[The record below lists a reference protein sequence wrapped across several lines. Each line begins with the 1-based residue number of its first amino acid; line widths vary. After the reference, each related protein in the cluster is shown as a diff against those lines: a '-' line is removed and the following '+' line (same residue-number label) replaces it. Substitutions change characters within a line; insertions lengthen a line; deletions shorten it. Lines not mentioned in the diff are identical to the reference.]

1 MPNPAA
7 TTPQGA
13 VPCKTAPMSALDEM
27 RDLLNRHSRPDMSTP
42 IGGIHACSFAR
53 PTAPT
58 VGMSGTVLAVI
69 AQGGKRLALGERLY
83 EYGPGEYLVTSAD
96 LPVTGHVL
104 ETREPTLGFGMTLA
118 PSAIAELLL
127 EADPRDLP
135 APARTATPGIAV
147 STASPALLDAIVRL
161 LRLLDEPADRKILA
175 PMAKREILWHLLRG
189 EQGASIRQL
198 GLADSGLAH
207 INRAVQQIRENYA
220 TAFRVEDL
228 AETAGMSASAFHRN
242 FQTVTGMSPIQFQKR
257 IRLQEAR
264 LLLAA
269 RPSDITGVGLSVG
282 YESPSQ
288 FSREYRRMFG
298 TPPSKD
304 TQLRTPTAELNQALP

>member
-1 MPNPAA
+1 MP
-7 TTPQGA
+7 
-13 VPCKTAPMSALDEM
+13 ALDEM
-27 RDLLNRHSRPDMSTP
+27 RELLDRHARPDMSTA
-42 IGGIHACSFAR
+42 IDGIQVCKFKHPNASA
-53 PTAPT
+53 T
-58 VGMSGTVLAVI
+58 GMSGTVLAVI

-83 EYGPGEYLVTSAD
+83 EYGPGEYLIASAD

-104 ETREPTLGFGMTLA
+104 DTGEPTLGFGMTLA
-118 PSAIAELLL
+118 PSALAELLL

-135 APARTATPGIAV
+135 ATPRTASPGIAV
-147 STASPALLDAIVRL
+147 STASPSLLDAIVRL
-161 LRLLDEPADRKILA
+161 LRLLEQPADRKILA
-175 PMAKREILWHLLRG
+175 PMVKREILWHLLRG
-189 EQGASIRQL
+189 EQGAAIRQL

-207 INRAVQQIRENYA
+207 INRAVRQIRENYA

-228 AETAGMSASAFHRN
+228 AEIAGMSISAFHRN

-264 LLLAA
+264 LLLASH
-269 RPSDITGVGLSVG
+269 PSDITGVGRSVG
-282 YESPSQ
+282 YDSPSQ

-304 TQLRTPTAELNQALP
+304 TQLRTPPAELLTALP

>member
-1 MPNPAA
+1 
-7 TTPQGA
+7 
-13 VPCKTAPMSALDEM
+13 MSALDEM
-27 RDLLNRHSRPDMSTP
+27 RELLNRHARPDMSTA
-42 IGGIHACSFAR
+42 IDGIQVCKFSR
-53 PTAPT
+53 PNASAA
-58 VGMSGTVLAVI
+58 GMSGTVLAVI

-83 EYGPGEYLVTSAD
+83 EYGPGEYLIASAD

-104 ETREPTLGFGMTLA
+104 DTGQPTLGFGMTLA
-118 PSAIAELLL
+118 PSALAELLL

-135 APARTATPGIAV
+135 ATPRAASPGIAV

-161 LRLLDEPADRKILA
+161 LRLLEQPADRKILA
-175 PMAKREILWHLLRG
+175 PMVKREILWHLLRG
-189 EQGASIRQL
+189 EQGVAIRQL

-207 INRAVQQIRENYA
+207 INRAVRQIRENYT

-228 AETAGMSASAFHRN
+228 AEIAGMSVSAFHRN

-264 LLLAA
+264 LLLAS

-282 YESPSQ
+282 YDSPSQ

-304 TQLRTPTAELNQALP
+304 TQLRTPPAEPVTALP

>member
-1 MPNPAA
+1 MAS
-7 TTPQGA
+7 
-13 VPCKTAPMSALDEM
+13 MSALDEM
-27 RDLLNRHSRPDMSTP
+27 RELLNRHARPDMSTA
-42 IGGIHACSFAR
+42 IEGIRVCKFNHPNASA
-53 PTAPT
+53 A
-58 VGMSGTVLAVI
+58 GMSGTVLAVI

-83 EYGPGEYLVTSAD
+83 EYGPGEYLIASAD

-104 ETREPTLGFGMTLA
+104 DTGQPTLGFGMTLA
-118 PSAIAELLL
+118 PSALAELLL

-135 APARTATPGIAV
+135 ATPRAASPGIAV
-147 STASPALLDAIVRL
+147 STASPSLLDAIVRL
-161 LRLLDEPADRKILA
+161 LRLLEQPADRKILA
-175 PMAKREILWHLLRG
+175 PMVKREILWHLLRG
-189 EQGASIRQL
+189 EQGVAIRQL

-207 INRAVQQIRENYA
+207 ISRAVRQIRENYA
-220 TAFRVEDL
+220 NAFRVEDL
-228 AETAGMSASAFHRN
+228 AEIARMSVSAFHRN

-264 LLLAA
+264 LLLAS

-282 YESPSQ
+282 YDSPSQ

-304 TQLRTPTAELNQALP
+304 TQLRTPPADLVTALP

>member
-1 MPNPAA
+1 
-7 TTPQGA
+7 
-13 VPCKTAPMSALDEM
+13 MSALDEM
-27 RDLLNRHSRPDMSTP
+27 RELLDRHARPDMSTA
-42 IGGIHACSFAR
+42 IDGIQVCRFLPPHTSA
-53 PTAPT
+53 T
-58 VGMSGTVLAVI
+58 GMSGTVLAVI

-83 EYGPGEYLVTSAD
+83 EYRPGEYLITSAD

-104 ETREPTLGFGMTLA
+104 DTGQSTLGFGMTIS
-118 PSAIAELLL
+118 PSALADLLM

-135 APARTATPGIAV
+135 ATPRTTTPGIAV
-147 STASPALLDAIVRL
+147 STASPSLLDAIVRL
-161 LRLLDEPADRKILA
+161 LRLLDQPADRKILA
-175 PMAKREILWHLLRG
+175 PMVKREILWHLLRG
-189 EQGASIRQL
+189 EQGAALRQL
-198 GLADSGLAH
+198 GLADSALAH
-207 INRAVQQIRENYA
+207 INRAVREIRENYA

-228 AETAGMSASAFHRN
+228 ADIAGMSVSAFHRN

-264 LLLAA
+264 LLLAG

-282 YESPSQ
+282 YDSPSQ

-304 TQLRTPTAELNQALP
+304 TQLRTPPAERTTALP